1 MIRSAFKKIFDIR
14 DGEIYISFLMQF
26 YIFLVIT
33 VLLIV
38 KPTIN
43 ALFLSTLGADQLPY
57 GYILVAVTAI
67 VSSYFYNRAIQLFSI
82 KRIVI
87 STLLVFSTFF
97 LVLSFLLHLAILNI
111 WILYF
116 YYLSVSLFAV
126 LVTSQFWILAN
137 MVFNARE
144 AKRLFGFI
152 GSGAIAGG
160 IFGGYLTTI
169 IASTYGNKIAIA
181 VAGILILCC
190 IPILNSVWRFRI
202 KRLNFY
208 QRKQRKT
215 REYENY
221 TSSFRIILS
230 SDHLKYLALIT
241 GVGVIVA
248 KLVDFQFS
256 DFANSAIPDSDDLA
270 SFFGFW
276 FSTFNV
282 IALLIQLFLT
292 NRLLSFFGVTS
303 TLLILPLGIAL
314 GCLLFLTFPE
324 LWVLIIIKGMD
335 GSFKQSIN
343 KASLELSILPI
354 PYQIKNQAKSYID
367 VVVDSLATGIS
378 GFLLI
383 FLIRR
388 LNLPTSYITIIIL
401 LFLFVWILL
410 IYKLREAYFNSFR
423 SNIQNSLSGDDTK
436 KRELKKESTVS
447 TAIRILRSENEKDI
461 LNLLD
466 RINDIRLKSLKIH
479 IIQLLKHPSE
489 AVVSAAI
496 SQLYSYDRGTAVAQV
511 RSLITSKNDEIVF
524 AAMQYLLLHTDLTG
538 DKIFHSYLDHPSDYI
553 ANAALLCLAKEA
565 VDNPKIAEKYQ
576 LTHRVEVKV
585 NELSLPESDHRK
597 QEIAEI
603 LITIGYTGLPKY
615 YSFISAH
622 LYNVDPY
629 ITRHAIRAAGL
640 TQDERF
646 VTSLMDFLSEDDFNE
661 VAIEALKNYGGEITK
676 TILRLDQSE
685 GLKDNV
691 RQYIPK
697 VVQSFKTR
705 SSIKVLLRLLGSKD
719 ILIRLEAT
727 KSLNRLQQD
736 PNRLRL
742 DQKKITRFILKESK
756 YYKNTIRAIAT
767 LQNAIGKEDTSRD
780 YDSLTELNIAR
791 ENLVEILQVQ
801 LDQGL
806 QCIFKLLSLKYD
818 HSDIEVAYYGLI
830 SDHKEAKV
838 NAVEFLDNL
847 LHAKLK
853 NAMLSLIEYHV
864 IESDQYLHTSSGTH
878 IISEST
884 CISNLM
890 KNRGKKVKLAV
901 LYLIRQLQE
910 PRYITYLKP
919 YRKQKNREV
928 QKALDATI
936 AYLSTL

>member
-1 MIRSAFKKIFDIR
+1 
-14 DGEIYISFLMQF
+14 MQL

-43 ALFLSTLGADQLPY
+43 ALFLSKLGADQLPY
-57 GYILVAVTAI
+57 GYILVAITALI
-67 VSSYFYNRAIQLFSI
+67 SSYFYNRAVQFFSL
-82 KRIVI
+82 KRVIVV
-87 STLLVFSTFF
+87 TLLVFSFF
-97 LVLSFLLHLAILNI
+97 FIILSILLHLAVLNVG
-111 WILYF
+111 ILYF

-137 MVFNARE
+137 MVFNVRE

-169 IASTYGNKIAIA
+169 IASTYGNKIAIS

-190 IPILNSVWRFRI
+190 IPILNSVWKFRI
-202 KRLNFY
+202 KRLNLY
-208 QRKQRKT
+208 QRKQRKVK
-215 REYENY
+215 EFDSY
-221 TSSFRIILS
+221 TSSFKIILN
-230 SDHLKYLALIT
+230 SDHLKFLALIT
-241 GVGVIVA
+241 GVGVIIA

-354 PYQIKNQAKSYID
+354 PFQIKNQAKSYID

-383 FLIRR
+383 FLIRK

-401 LFLFVWILL
+401 LFLFIWIVL

-423 SNIQNSLSGDDTK
+423 SNIQNSLIHEENK
-436 KRELKKESTVS
+436 KESIKKESTVS
-447 TAIRILRSENEKDI
+447 TAIRIFKTGSDTDI

-466 RINDIRLKSLKIH
+466 RLNDVRLKPLKTH

-496 SQLYSYDRGTAVAQV
+496 SQLYSYDRGTAAAQV
-511 RSLITSKNDEIVF
+511 RSLITSQNDEIVF
-524 AAMQYLLLHTDLTG
+524 ASMQYLLLHTDLTG

-553 ANAALLCLAKEA
+553 ANAALLCLAKES
-565 VDNPKIAEKYQ
+565 VDNPKIADKYH
-576 LTHRVEVKV
+576 LIDRVEAKV

-615 YSFISAH
+615 YSFIAAH
-622 LYNVDPY
+622 LYNIDPY
-629 ITRHAIRAAGL
+629 IVKHAIRAAGL
-640 TQDERF
+640 TSDERF
-646 VTSLMDFLSEDDFNE
+646 VSSLMDFLSEDVFNE
-661 VAIEALKNYGGEITK
+661 VAIEALQNYGGEITK

-691 RQYIPK
+691 RQYIPQ

-705 SSIKVLLRLLGSKD
+705 SSIKVLLRLLNSKD

-742 DQKKITRFILKESK
+742 DQNKITRFILKESK

-767 LQNAIGKEDTSRD
+767 LQNAVSSNNVSND
-780 YDSLTELNIAR
+780 YDTFTEQNIAR
-791 ENLVEILQVQ
+791 EHLIEILQVQ
-801 LDQGL
+801 LNQGL

-818 HSDIEVAYYGLI
+818 HADIEVAYFGLM
-830 SDHKEAKV
+830 SEQREAKV

-853 NAMLSLIEYHV
+853 NAMLSLIEYHI
-864 IESDQYLHTSSGTH
+864 IESNEYLNSNNSIH
-878 IISEST
+878 IISEAV
-884 CISNLM
+884 CLSNLM
-890 KNRGKKVKLAV
+890 KNRGKKVKLAT
-901 LYLIRQLQE
+901 LYLIRQLKE
-910 PRYITYLKP
+910 PNYIGYLKP
-919 YRKQKNREV
+919 YRKQKSREV
-928 QKALDATI
+928 QKAYESTI
-936 AYLSTL
+936 TYLSSL